1 MIDESR
7 VKEIKLKAGM
17 FAQMGGQDNL
27 IFAECISDMLNDR
40 KERIEIEKQ
49 KDKEIEL
56 LREVFDICHKLY
68 LGDETL
74 LYWDNE
80 SIKKEAMKVSFN
92 EFLNSQEKL
101 KKALKAYHDWKE
113 SNGSE

>member
-1 MIDESR
+1 MKMIDESR

-56 LREVFDICHKLY
+56 LRGIAIFVHNNKRSHNRFYNVSYLYGPDCHPDCLRCKEDKL
-68 LGDETL
+68 
-74 LYWDNE
+74 
-80 SIKKEAMKVSFN
+80 
-92 EFLNSQEKL
+92 
-101 KKALKAYHDWKE
+101 LKAYHDWKE
-113 SNGSE
+113 SNEKL